1 MSTVDIDHTDV
12 LSLNPSITPY
22 INTIPVDE
30 EPFYPGDEVLE
41 RRIRSLVRWNA
52 MAMVTKANRE
62 LDGIGGHISTFA
74 SSATI
79 LEVAYNHFF
88 RGNEGGHLSDQIF
101 FQGHASPGNYSR
113 AFLEGRLTET
123 HLHHFRQELA
133 PGGGLSSYPHPYLM
147 PNFWQFPTVSMG
159 LGPCCAIY
167 QARFNRYLQAR
178 KLVTYPEGREPKV
191 YCVVGDGETNEP
203 ETLGLLT
210 VAARE
215 RLDNLIFIV
224 NCNLQRLDGPVR
236 GNGKIIQELEGV
248 FSGSGWNVIKVI
260 WGSDWDPLLRSK
272 HRDLLMKRM
281 AEVLDG
287 EYQKYVVEPGSYIRK
302 HFFGKHPELL
312 ELVSHLS
319 DLQLQKMLRG
329 GHDPKKLFA
338 AFKRANEHKNQPT
351 VILAKTVKGYGL
363 GEAGEGKNVTH
374 NQKKMNEKE
383 LREFRTRFNI
393 PISDDDIADAP
404 FYRPDENSPEI
415 KYMLDRRRK
424 LGGFVPERKVDVAPL
439 KTPELEFFKEF
450 FEASNGSELS
460 TTMAYVRI
468 LTKLLR
474 HPEIGNLIVPIIPD
488 EARTFGMES
497 LFRQIG
503 IYAPQ
508 GQLYEPVDIESLL
521 YYRETSDGQVLEEGI
536 NEVGAMSSFIA
547 AGTAYATHG
556 VNSIPMYVY
565 YSMFGFQRVG
575 DLIWLAGDIQCKG
588 FLIGGTAGRTT
599 LNGEGLQHQDGH
611 GHLMAS
617 AFPSLIA
624 YDSAFRFEVAVIIQD
639 GLKRMYQDQED
650 VFYYLT
656 VGNENYEMPA
666 MPKGAETGII
676 NGLYR
681 FSEGRALA
689 KGEKAASHKVHLFGS
704 GSIMN
709 CAIKAAQILEK
720 DYGLSV
726 DVWGATNYKRL
737 RTEAVVAERFNM
749 LNPTKPL
756 KSSYV
761 QDVLSKEKGT
771 FVSVSDNVRMVAE
784 QIRKWVPG
792 PYVVL
797 GTDGFGRSDTRE
809 NLRRFFEVD
818 AESTV
823 IATLNQLAQD
833 GHIDRQVVADAMKKF
848 KIKSDKSHP
857 ILSI

>member
-1 MSTVDIDHTDV
+1 MSTVDIDHSDV

-22 INTIPVDE
+22 INTISVDE
-30 EPFYPGDEVLE
+30 EPFYPGDEVIE

-52 MAMVTKANRE
+52 MAMVTNANRE

-88 RGNEGGHLSDQIF
+88 RGNEGGHLADQVF
-101 FQGHASPGNYSR
+101 FQGHASPGNYAR
-113 AFLEGRLTET
+113 AFLEGRLTEY

-133 PGGGLSSYPHPYLM
+133 DGGGLSSYPHPYLM
-147 PNFWQFPTVSMG
+147 PHFWQFPTVSMG
-159 LGPCCAIY
+159 LGPACAIY

-178 KLVTYPEGREPKV
+178 KLVTYEEGREPKV

-272 HRDLLMKRM
+272 HRDLLIQRM
-281 AEVLDG
+281 SEVVDG

-302 HFFGKHPELL
+302 HFFGKYPQLL
-312 ELVSHLS
+312 ELVTHLT
-319 DLQLQKMLRG
+319 DFQLQKMLRG

-338 AFKRANEHKNQPT
+338 AFKRATEHQGQPT

-374 NQKKMNEKE
+374 NQKKLNERE
-383 LREFRTRFNI
+383 LREFRSRFDI

-415 KYMLDRRRK
+415 RYMLDRRRK
-424 LGGFVPERKVDVAPL
+424 LGGFIPERKVDVAPL
-439 KTPELEFFKEF
+439 QVPDLEYFKEF

-460 TTMAYVRI
+460 TTMAYVRV

-474 HPEIGNLIVPIIPD
+474 HPEIGQLIVPIIPD

-521 YYRETSDGQVLEEGI
+521 YYRETDDGQVLEEGI
-536 NEVGAMSSFIA
+536 NEVGAISSFVA
-547 AGTAYATHG
+547 AGTA
-556 VNSIPMYVY
+556 
-565 YSMFGFQRVG
+565 
-575 DLIWLAGDIQCKG
+575 
-588 FLIGGTAGRTT
+588 
-599 LNGEGLQHQDGH
+599 
-611 GHLMAS
+611 
-617 AFPSLIA
+617 
-624 YDSAFRFEVAVIIQD
+624 
-639 GLKRMYQDQED
+639 
-650 VFYYLT
+650 
-656 VGNENYEMPA
+656 
-666 MPKGAETGII
+666 
-676 NGLYR
+676 
-681 FSEGRALA
+681 
-689 KGEKAASHKVHLFGS
+689 
-704 GSIMN
+704 
-709 CAIKAAQILEK
+709 
-720 DYGLSV
+720 
-726 DVWGATNYKRL
+726 
-737 RTEAVVAERFNM
+737 
-749 LNPTKPL
+749 
-756 KSSYV
+756 
-761 QDVLSKEKGT
+761 
-771 FVSVSDNVRMVAE
+771 
-784 QIRKWVPG
+784 
-792 PYVVL
+792 
-797 GTDGFGRSDTRE
+797 
-809 NLRRFFEVD
+809 
-818 AESTV
+818 
-823 IATLNQLAQD
+823 
-833 GHIDRQVVADAMKKF
+833 
-848 KIKSDKSHP
+848 
-857 ILSI
+857 